1 MGRQNLAQLPGNGIA
16 GFRCFAALIGTC
28 YRVSAP
34 LGYRQ
39 LIRGQQSPQP
49 AFVRCQWHLA
59 KSIRAKSSQVKSNV
73 AQTFVYH

>member
-49 AFVRCQWHLA
+49 AFVRCQ
-59 KSIRAKSSQVKSNV
+59 
-73 AQTFVYH
+73 